1 MKRST
6 LALAAVAAV
15 AVALTACVDA
25 TATNDRPAVIVTLTP
40 DPFAPNNCVIA
51 SPDPATIRA
60 GEAVAFRNHTGVTH
74 TIIADGLNT
83 PWTAIEPGE
92 TSRSIEFSIAST
104 RKYYVQRCGNSSAD
118 LHLLIIT
125 VN

>member
-1 MKRST
+1 MKRSFV
-6 LALAAVAAV
+6 ALATAAV
-15 AVALTACVDA
+15 TLTACIDA
-25 TATNDRPAVIVTLTP
+25 TASNDRPAVVVTLTP
-40 DPFAPNNCVIA
+40 YPFAPNDCVIA

-60 GEAVAFRNHTGVTH
+60 GESVAFRNHTGVTQ

-92 TSRSIEFSIAST
+92 TSGSIQFSIAST
-104 RKYYVQRCGNSSAD
+104 RKYYVLRCGNASAD
-118 LHLLIIT
+118 LHVLIIT